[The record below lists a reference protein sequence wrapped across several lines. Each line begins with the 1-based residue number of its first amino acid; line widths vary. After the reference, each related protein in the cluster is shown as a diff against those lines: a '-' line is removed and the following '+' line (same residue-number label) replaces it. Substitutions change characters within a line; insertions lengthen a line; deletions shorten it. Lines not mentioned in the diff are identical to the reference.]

1 MPPSRCHDGSSCRG
15 LCAGVRPLSRRT
27 PSAARRR
34 PHLSSIDVLTA
45 DAGSCVRVLDGYPL
59 IDLGYGTGGL
69 SAGRMVRILLADLD
83 SFDDLTPDQRADAVN
98 VTHQHAVLGEL
109 RRLRELLV
117 DMDPDLIE
125 SLTWRETEILRLLD
139 ARLSHAEI
147 AAVLHLSPGAFQ
159 RHRNHICRKLKLR
172 LLPFAYPR
180 ASRHPERFQQPSDS
194 R

>member
-1 MPPSRCHDGSSCRG
+1 M
-15 LCAGVRPLSRRT
+15 
-27 PSAARRR
+27 
-34 PHLSSIDVLTA
+34 
-45 DAGSCVRVLDGYPL
+45 DGYPL

-139 ARLSHAEI
+139 ARLSTNEI
-147 AAVLHLSPGAFQ
+147 AEVLHIPPEIVKRHVSIIHRKLVVGTLREDIARENESPGES
-159 RHRNHICRKLKLR
+159 
-172 LLPFAYPR
+172 PP
-180 ASRHPERFQQPSDS
+180 
-194 R
+194 